1 MRLVVGAATDV
12 GRVREG
18 NEDGYLVDEPMGL
31 VAVADGVGGHRAGE
45 VASATALEALGAAV
59 NSGHSLREA
68 IEAANAAVYT
78 KSLTDD
84 DYQGMATTLTAAT
97 LAGGGTLL
105 VGHVGDS
112 RAYLLHDGDFRQI
125 TIDHSRVQELVDDG
139 RLTAEDAAVHPMRNI
154 ITRSLGSEPNV
165 DVDVYPLEL
174 VPGDRVLFCSDG
186 LTDML
191 HDDYLGTELGRED
204 DPARAATH
212 LVDAANRAGGVDN
225 ITVVIMSVTDEDP
238 VRPDDAPEPVLVAEL
253 VDDASTD
260 GAEPARSR
268 RGAGAGGGRRVGR
281 MLLWVVPVLL
291 IIAIGIGAIAWYAR
305 RNYFVGAGLG
315 RVTVYKGVPGGL
327 LWLDPTLEQR
337 TNVRLADLRPI
348 DAVNVRRG
356 EQTFGSTSDAN
367 AYIRRIRNKGEAS
380 TTTTTTTTTTTVP
393 PTTTLAPATTVAP
406 PAPAPETA
414 VPGP

>member
-18 NEDGYLVDEPMGL
+18 NEDGYLVDEAMDL

-45 VASATALEALGAAV
+45 VASATALEALRAAV
-59 NSGHSLREA
+59 NNGHSLREA
-68 IEAANAAVYT
+68 IEEANEAVFT

-97 LAGGGTLL
+97 LASGGTLI

-154 ITRSLGSEPNV
+154 ITRSLGSEPSV
-165 DVDVYPLEL
+165 DVDVYPVEI
-174 VPGDRVLFCSDG
+174 VPGDRILFCSDG

-191 HDDYLGTELGRED
+191 HDDFLGTELRRDD
-204 DPARAATH
+204 DPARVATR

-225 ITVVIMSVTDEDP
+225 ITVVIVSVTDEDP
-238 VRPDDAPEPVLVAEL
+238 VRGDSLAPSVLVAEL
-253 VDDASTD
+253 VDEPPSD
-260 GAEPARSR
+260 GGEPVKARR
-268 RGAGAGGGRRVGR
+268 FRGEGRRIGR
-281 MLLWVVPVLL
+281 TLLWVVPVLL
-291 IIAIGIGAIAWYAR
+291 IIAIGLGAIAWYAR
-305 RNYFVGAGLG
+305 NNYFVAANLG

-337 TNVRLADLRPI
+337 TNLRLADLRPV

-356 EQTFGSTSDAN
+356 EQTFDSKSDAD
-367 AYIRRIRNKGEAS
+367 AYIRRIRAKGEPS
-380 TTTTTTTTTTTVP
+380 TTTTTTTTTTA
-393 PTTTLAPATTVAP
+393 PTTTTIAPTTTVAP
-406 PAPAPETA
+406 PEATPVA
-414 VPGP
+414 GP